1 MRKSIETRS
10 MFAITRDDADADALL
25 AEVLEGLRG
34 IAAPLLTE
42 REHRDGQQ
50 PRGELFRV
58 GALVGQRVRAEPEH
72 ERAPSARRALDH
84 GRAERVGLAPS
95 THVPGAS
102 SNDTALHLRAD
113 ENAIVS
119 AARRGGSSP
128 KGAASVRAVALASGA
143 VPYQPSVRCQPG
155 A

>member
-1 MRKSIETRS
+1 MRRPLDARSIT
-10 MFAITRDDADADALL
+10 
-25 AEVLEGLRG
+25 
-34 IAAPLLTE
+34 AAP
-42 REHRDGQQ
+42 
-50 PRGELFRV
+50 RGSASSPA
-58 GALVGQRVRAEPEH
+58 GAPKPISG
-72 ERAPSARRALDH
+72 
-84 GRAERVGLAPS
+84 APS